1 MKEDLEKLKKQ
12 IEELNEKLINAEN
25 YKTYFISH
33 ITNELVNPFTSI
45 LGLSKLLKETNPE
58 EKEKIKQLSALIHSE
73 AMFLQFQMS
82 NLFVAARLEAGV
94 VAVNPV
100 TLDLFFLVN
109 TIVEAFKKNIKEKN
123 LIVNIVSGKGRKDFF
138 SDMDILK
145 VIMSNLVSNAI
156 NASEEGGEILVR
168 HNVEESVFIFS
179 VKNYGE
185 VIPEDTL
192 KKVFDRFQRG
202 DATINSVKTGSGM
215 GLAVV
220 KGLLDV
226 LHGEIEFYSDKESG
240 TEFRIMIPESIST
253 ACGIG
258 VDEDDL
264 FFDDDDDSE
273 SF

>member
-202 DATINSVKTGSGM
+202 DPTINSVKTGSGM

>member
-1 MKEDLEKLKKQ
+1 MKENLEKLKKQ